1 MFSKSSNISRRRPF
15 VEKLGSMIWTYDD
28 NVIKQLDAAKAIGLK
43 YMRMNVYIKNA
54 DLDSGIGNFST
65 YDFAISEAKK
75 RGFSLLI
82 SFHGETPVANNADTN
97 SQFTPERLAAFKKL
111 TSDFIISHKG
121 NNIVWEAFNEA
132 NGDFWTTSPESKSD
146 VVIKAWTDFDL
157 WLGAFVKENDQGS
170 TFATLCS
177 ISYYNAGFGKYKVA
191 KDSVK
196 KADSFGLFDENADL
210 ISFHPYIP
218 SYANSGRPEV
228 LIRDSPLSDLSPRAK
243 SLPLIA
249 TEFGYSRD
257 VASPKY
263 NWQGLWSMADAIKY
277 TVRESLIMDYL
288 GWPIIIQYSLSG
300 SNYSFLGPYA
310 SLTPLSYAYYD
321 FIKRMRGF
329 SFYQKIKVIDNPSDF
344 MQDLYCLEYHS
355 KSKVMIVYWSPIG
368 EVTHSASINGQ
379 TMSLDFSED
388 PKFLEVQ

>member
-1 MFSKSSNISRRRPF
+1 MFSKSSSLSRRRPI
-15 VEKLGSMIWTYDD
+15 VDKLGTMVWTYDA

-43 YMRMNVYIKNA
+43 YMRMNVYIKNSA
-54 DLDSGIGNFST
+54 LDSGVGDFST
-65 YDFAISEAKK
+65 YDFAIDAAIK

-82 SFHGETPVANNADTN
+82 SFHAETPVANNTETN
-97 SQFTPERLAAFKKL
+97 SQFTPERLNTFKEL
-111 TSDFIISHKG
+111 VSEFVLNHKG
-121 NNIVWEAFNEA
+121 NNTVWEAFNEA
-132 NGDFWTTSPESKSD
+132 NGSFWTTYPESKSD
-146 VVIKAWTDFDL
+146 DAIKAWTDFDI

-170 TFATLCS
+170 SFATLCS
-177 ISYYNAGFGKYKVA
+177 VAYYAQA
-191 KDSVK
+191 KDSVQ

-218 SYANSGRPEV
+218 SYVNSGRPEV

-263 NWQGLWSMADAIKY
+263 KWQGLWSMADAIKY

-300 SNYSFLGPYA
+300 SNYSFLGPHA
-310 SLTPLSYAYYD
+310 SLTPLAYAYYD

-329 SFYQKIKVIDNPSDF
+329 SFYKKIKVIDNPSDF
-344 MQDLYCLEYHS
+344 MQDLYCFEYHS

-368 EVTHSASINGQ
+368 EATHSVSINGQ
-379 TMSLDFSED
+379 TMSLDFSEN
-388 PKFLEVQ
+388 PKYLEL